1 MKALSRPLL
10 EVHLKEP
17 DTLAVSPLRNFAE
30 DILVCPFICK
40 KTYWEDKCMSLTQS
54 T

>member
-40 KTYWEDKCMSLTQS
+40 NHIGKINVCL
-54 T
+54 